1 MPMVHGLDSARG
13 GLRLGLKFRR
23 FMLWMGL
30 SWEYWNLIDLGKS
43 MAEADCRAR
52 SRCTGKPSRAM
63 TDDRQKEPPRLYN
76 SRIVDTYLRFIKRKY
91 SDVDISQLLADAGM
105 TPHEVA
111 DQGHWFTQDQIDG
124 FHNRLVQLTGNE
136 NIARDAGR
144 YSASPEAIGVMRQ
157 YILGMV
163 SPSQVFQLI
172 GKAASNFSRSA
183 VYLSRVLAPNQ
194 VEITVRPHEGTQ
206 EKPFQCENRIGF
218 FDAVSLIFN
227 NNLPHVEHPECIF
240 QGDAVCR
247 YLISWEKTPSDLWR
261 KIRNVTMLV
270 MLLTCVALLPTHHHF
285 ALLVLCLVSL
295 TALFGFI
302 TVIVDLEKRELK
314 ASLENLVDSS
324 EKLVD
329 QMNLNYNNALMT
341 NEIGQAVS
349 RQMSIEGILDAVIG
363 IFQKRLDYD
372 RGLILLADADQ
383 TCLEFRAGYGYNA
396 NELHIFKAHRFRL
409 DRPKSRGIFVV
420 SFKEKKPFLIN
431 DIQDITDTLSL
442 RSRVYA
448 EKLGTQAFICCPI
461 VCDGKSV
468 GILAVDN
475 FKSKRVLVQSDM
487 SLLLG
492 ITHVIGISIRNSQLL
507 EARMRQFKSVVEV
520 LAASIDTRDPLTA
533 GHSKKVT
540 EYALGICREMDFDK
554 DYQEMI
560 RVAALLHDY
569 GKIGVPDAILK
580 KEGRL
585 TAQEY
590 ETVKTHTVHTRQ
602 ILQQVNF
609 EGAFG
614 QVPSVA
620 AAHHEKLDGSG
631 YPDGL
636 VGDQIPLGARIIAV
650 ADFFEAITATRH
662 YRGPM
667 PLEVAFDLLQKESG
681 KHFDPTVVQAFF
693 RYYRKT
699 QGRIPVS
706 SPGRQSVEYR

>member
-1 MPMVHGLDSARG
+1 
-13 GLRLGLKFRR
+13 
-23 FMLWMGL
+23 
-30 SWEYWNLIDLGKS
+30 
-43 MAEADCRAR
+43 MADACRAPEAAVPGNHA
-52 SRCTGKPSRAM
+52 TM
-63 TDDRQKEPPRLYN
+63 TNDRQKDSPRLYN
-76 SRIVDTYLRFIKRKY
+76 SRIVDTYIRLIKRKY
-91 SDVDISQLLADAGM
+91 RDVDISQLLADAGM
-105 TPHEVA
+105 TSYEVA
-111 DQGHWFTQDQIDG
+111 DQGHWFTQEQIDR

-163 SPSQVFQLI
+163 SPARVFQLI

-183 VYLSRVLAPNQ
+183 VYIPRVLASNQ
-194 VEITVRPHEGTQ
+194 VEITVCPHPGTQ

-227 NNLPHVEHPECIF
+227 NKLPHIEHPECLF

-247 YLISWEKTPSDLWR
+247 YMISWEKTVSDLWR
-261 KIRNVTMLV
+261 KIRKVIMLV
-270 MLLTCVALLPTHHHF
+270 MVLAGMGLLLTQHHL
-285 ALLVLCLVSL
+285 ALLVLALMSL
-295 TALFGFI
+295 TTLLGFMA
-302 TVIVDLEKRELK
+302 VIESQEKRELK
-314 ASLENLVDSS
+314 ASLENLVDSG

-329 QMNLNYNNALMT
+329 QMNLTYNNALMT

-349 RQMSIEGILDAVIG
+349 HQLSIEGILDAVIN

-372 RGLILLADADQ
+372 RGLILLADDGS
-383 TCLEFRAGYGYNA
+383 TRLEFRAGYGYNA
-396 NELHIFKAHRFRL
+396 KELEMLNAHRFRL
-409 DRPKSRGIFVV
+409 DRPDSQGVFVV
-420 SFKEKKPFLIN
+420 SFKEQKPFLIN
-431 DIQDITDTLSL
+431 DIQDIGDTLSL
-442 RSRVYA
+442 RSRLYA
-448 EKLGTQAFICCPI
+448 EKLRSRAFICCPI
-461 VCDGKSV
+461 VCDGKSI

-475 FKSKRVLVQSDM
+475 IKSKRVLVQSDM

-507 EARMRQFKSVVEV
+507 EARMRQFKSIVEV
-520 LAASIDTRDPLTA
+520 LAASIDARDPLTA

-540 EYALGICREMDFDK
+540 EYALGICREMGFDT

-585 TAQEY
+585 TADEY
-590 ETVKTHTVHTRQ
+590 ETVKTHTAQTRQ
-602 ILQQVNF
+602 ILEQVNF

-614 QVPSVA
+614 QVPTVA
-620 AAHHEKLDGSG
+620 AAHHEKMDGSG
-631 YPDGL
+631 YPEGL
-636 VGDQIPLGARIIAV
+636 VGEQIPLGARIIAV

-667 PLEVAFDLLQKESG
+667 PLEVAFDLLQKRSG
-681 KHFDPTVVQAFF
+681 QHFDPVVVQAFLSF
-693 RYYRKT
+693 YEKT
-699 QGRIPVS
+699 QGRVPVS
-706 SPGRQSVEYR
+706 SPGRQSMA